1 MILKLKP
8 ERKKYSYPLRFEK
21 NIPLLIYQSLTMIS
35 KNITDKFRIK
45 MQSLSS
51 TKILVTTNLSTTL
64 WKKMEKKNKQKSY

>member
-1 MILKLKP
+1 M
-8 ERKKYSYPLRFEK
+8 RFEK

-51 TKILVTTNLSTTL
+51 TKILATTNLSTTL